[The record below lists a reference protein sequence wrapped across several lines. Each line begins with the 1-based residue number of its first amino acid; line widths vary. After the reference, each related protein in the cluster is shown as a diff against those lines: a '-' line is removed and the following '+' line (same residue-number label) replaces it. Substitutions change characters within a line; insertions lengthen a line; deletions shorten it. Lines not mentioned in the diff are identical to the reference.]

1 MRLDLLLLLLQ
12 LSPQLQQL
20 VLEPFSIGSSPEV
33 GIPLNVLF
41 ALVNLVLSGHVSEG
55 YAVPRLPDSLYAAT
69 TAGGDTDKHK
79 STDISSVRRRP
90 QVDYRLSM
98 KG

>member
-1 MRLDLLLLLLQ
+1 
-12 LSPQLQQL
+12 
-20 VLEPFSIGSSPEV
+20 
-33 GIPLNVLF
+33 
-41 ALVNLVLSGHVSEG
+41 
-55 YAVPRLPDSLYAAT
+55 LYLYVAT

-79 STDISSVRRRP
+79 STETSSVRRRP